1 MGRVSSEEGKSLNL
15 FRAKIRNREYKKI
28 SRKNMKISRKKI
40 MRKFRKKSENFTK
53 KNYANVSRKK
63 NEKIFT
69 KKLKLCEKKFREK
82 ILNFQKQIQHFC
94 ETLSKRQNFEN
105 TRRIFREKKFSKD
118 L

>member
-28 SRKNMKISRKKI
+28 SRKNMKISRKKM

-53 KNYANVSRKK
+53 K
-63 NEKIFT
+63 
-69 KKLKLCEKKFREK
+69 
-82 ILNFQKQIQHFC
+82 KQIQHFC